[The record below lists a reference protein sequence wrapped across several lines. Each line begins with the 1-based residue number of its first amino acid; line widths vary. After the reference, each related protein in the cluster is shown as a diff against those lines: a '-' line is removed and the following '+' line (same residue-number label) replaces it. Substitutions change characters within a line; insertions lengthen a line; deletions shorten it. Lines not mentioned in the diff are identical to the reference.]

1 MLTFF
6 EATKYFVNISGTYD
20 HIRDTGFLQ
29 LPHRTTLNQYTNFTD
44 IGCGYNPDIIKRLL
58 DDHLTNVPPE
68 KRICSL
74 LFDEMKI
81 KAGLVFSRKTGYYF
95 EASF

>member
-1 MLTFF
+1 MFF
-6 EATKYFVNISGTYD
+6 LIFLGAYD

-29 LPHRTTLNQYTNFTD
+29 LPHQTTLNQYTNFTD
-44 IGCGYNPDIIKRLL
+44 IGCGYNPDVIKRLL
-58 DDHLTNVPPE
+58 DDHLADVPEE

-81 KAGLVFSRKTGYYF
+81 KSGLVFSRKTGDF
-95 EASF
+95 